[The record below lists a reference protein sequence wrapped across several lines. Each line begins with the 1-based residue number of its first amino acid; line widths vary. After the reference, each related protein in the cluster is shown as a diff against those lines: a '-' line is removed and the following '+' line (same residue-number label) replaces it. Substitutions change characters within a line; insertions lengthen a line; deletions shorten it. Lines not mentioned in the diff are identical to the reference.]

1 MSVRTTK
8 VKGAKSVT
16 LKQTF
21 NCGDKNDRNK
31 YVYHRYGPSNQQAT
45 IAAFERVL
53 DMKQRELDLE
63 RQTCAVRVA
72 EYEHILDLERRACAV
87 RVAEFEDLLK
97 MKTAKG
103 NNGVKTPS
111 QDTQEYN
118 NLRRRSKNQREN
130 VPDVHT
136 RRSATANTR
145 KTQDVNGRTISIRGG
160 NLNNSQ
166 NLYNHDSEIAARQ
179 VSNSSNKIDSQAKA
193 VSLPK
198 RIPIQTTRRRESNE
212 QAASKQ
218 KRS

>member
-16 LKQTF
+16 LKQTI
-21 NCGDKNDRNK
+21 NCGDKNDKNK

-72 EYEHILDLERRACAV
+72 EYEH
-87 RVAEFEDLLK
+87 LLK
-97 MKTAKG
+97 IKTVPR
-103 NNGVKTPS
+103 NNRGKTPPS
-111 QDTQEYN
+111 QETQEDN
-118 NLRRRSKNQREN
+118 AQG
-130 VPDVHT
+130 P
-136 RRSATANTR
+136 
-145 KTQDVNGRTISIRGG
+145 IRGG
-160 NLNNSQ
+160 RPFENRNSQ
-166 NLYNHDSEIAARQ
+166 INQEARDTRRQ
-179 VSNSSNKIDSQAKA
+179 GRPNRGTNNSQAKA

-198 RIPIQTTRRRESNE
+198 RIPKKSEKGLQYNNE
-212 QAASKQ
+212 RAASKQ